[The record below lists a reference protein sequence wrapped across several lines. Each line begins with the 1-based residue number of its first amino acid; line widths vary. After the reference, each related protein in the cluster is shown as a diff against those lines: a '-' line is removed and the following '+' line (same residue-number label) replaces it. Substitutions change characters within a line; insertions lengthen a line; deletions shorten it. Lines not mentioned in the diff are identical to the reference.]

1 MGYFSEMAL
10 NKQEELGLPAE
21 QVSAGNAFEDE
32 ETFDELPVPH
42 ISVQMDALLQ
52 ECQKLALL
60 CLTHDN
66 HQNLSCV
73 FSGISFFASIGEN
86 FTCLNWSCPLT

>member
-32 ETFDELPVPH
+32 ETFDELPVPPPAV
-42 ISVQMDALLQ
+42 SLYRLL
-52 ECQKLALL
+52 KNWRRSLL
-60 CLTHDN
+60 LRTMK
-66 HQNLSCV
+66 
-73 FSGISFFASIGEN
+73 I
-86 FTCLNWSCPLT
+86 

>member
-32 ETFDELPVPH
+32 ETFDRRPAIQRLPLPWKRRHRPH
-42 ISVQMDALLQ
+42 LMQTM
-52 ECQKLALL
+52 
-60 CLTHDN
+60 
-66 HQNLSCV
+66 
-73 FSGISFFASIGEN
+73 GPR
-86 FTCLNWSCPLT
+86 NWRK

>member
-32 ETFDELPVPH
+32 KTFDELPVPSASH
-42 ISVQMDALLQ
+42 SAASLS
-52 ECQKLALL
+52 ATAF
-60 CLTHDN
+60 LT
-66 HQNLSCV
+66 C
-73 FSGISFFASIGEN
+73 FR
-86 FTCLNWSCPLT
+86 